1 MKRPGG
7 RDDKRSGRKDHA
19 QDEKDVSPGKY
30 ACHYKKYGCTMTFGS
45 KSARNF
51 HSEFCD
57 KNPN

>member
-1 MKRPGG
+1 MKRPGR
-7 RDDKRSGRKDHA
+7 RDDRRSGRRDHE
-19 QDEKDVSPGKY
+19 QDEKDLSPGKY
-30 ACHYKKYGCTMTFGS
+30 ECHYKKYGCKLTFGS